1 MAPHSSEPSSPRRDF
16 FPIVYNRPIS
26 LRKERPVRQ
35 PDIIQTITATRPELR
50 KSERKVADTILAKSE
65 DVIHMRIVD
74 LAQAARVSEP
84 TVVRFCRAI
93 GCDGFQNFKVELAQ
107 YVANNPRFRH
117 FRLSEQTSA
126 REYSTNV
133 FDAIIDTLK
142 RVREKIDSVAIE
154 AAVQAL
160 AGARRVEFY
169 GFGASSPVATDAQHK
184 FFRLQ
189 ISSAAYSDPHIQAMS
204 ALSLGGS
211 DVVVAISQTGR
222 TSALLEAIALA
233 QQGGARVIGL
243 APGGTPVAQR
253 CNIAIHVD
261 IEEDTDNYT
270 PLPSRIAHLA
280 VIDVLA
286 VGVARALTLT
296 HGASVD
302 EHLRR
307 LNRELELL
315 RS

>member
-1 MAPHSSEPSSPRRDF
+1 VTAH
-16 FPIVYNRPIS
+16 N
-26 LRKERPVRQ
+26 LL
-35 PDIIQTITATRPELR
+35 QTITAVRAELR
-50 KSERKVADTILAKSE
+50 KSERKVADCVLDDPQE
-65 DVIHMRIVD
+65 VMHMRIVD
-74 LAQAARVSEP
+74 LAQAANVSEP

-93 GCDGFQNFKVELAQ
+93 GCDGFQSFKMELAQ
-107 YVANNPRFRH
+107 YVANNPRARQ

-126 REYSTNV
+126 REYTANV
-133 FDAIIDTLK
+133 FDSIIDTLK
-142 RVREKIDSVAIE
+142 RVRETIDAAAIE
-154 AAVQAL
+154 TAVQAL
-160 AGARRVEFY
+160 AVAKRVEFY
-169 GFGASSPVATDAQHK
+169 GFGASSAVAMDAQHK

-204 ALSLGGS
+204 ALSLGSS

-222 TSALLEAIALA
+222 TNALLEAIALA
-233 QQGGARVIGL
+233 QQAGARVIGL
-243 APGGTPVAQR
+243 APSGTP
-253 CNIAIHVD
+253 IALQCDIPIHID

-286 VGVARALTLT
+286 VGVARTKGEAI
-296 HGASVD
+296 D

-307 LNRELELL
+307 LNKELEAL